1 MSTDAPLDLAAES
14 CTPQLAHPHPL
25 TRKDF
30 QSGQEV
36 KWCPGCGDHGIL
48 MQVQNV
54 LPKLGIPREKI
65 CFVSGIGCSSRFP
78 YYLNTY
84 GFHGIHG
91 RAPAIAMG
99 VKCARP
105 DLSVWVVT
113 GDGDSLS
120 IGTNHLIHCLR
131 RNLDLNIL
139 LLNNQI
145 YGLTKGQYS
154 PTSEFGK
161 KTKSSPWG
169 TIEQPIHP
177 IEIALAAEATFVA
190 RSVVANPQ
198 HLAQTLEAAA
208 RHKGVS
214 FVEILQD
221 CVVFNEGVLSSLG
234 ERSERDDHWVF
245 LEHGQPVRFGKNRE
259 KGIVLR
265 GMQAGGGHDRRGR
278 RAGRRPDGP
287 RHGQSVAG
295 AGLSAGRLHPAGNAD
310 GFRHFPPGP
319 KADVRRPVDAA
330 NQRSDRRARPRRP
343 AAAAAQRHDV
353 AGRLRQGRS
362 RVGPASGH
370 HVPMVASAGT
380 TIESLLLLVGQHRY
394 AIWSHPKFRRNLFDH
409 RNRHREAGRLRPAPG
424 RPGGGGAAGRGG
436 RRSALAAPR
445 RVVLQIAV
453 AGGRGDARL
462 GAGRWAAGPWLSQ
475 HGIRLDA
482 VWPLG
487 VAGVLAL
494 ANAGYLAMLRGRE
507 TARTW
512 PRRPI
517 GGLWLQILVDLAVLT
532 VVVHF
537 LGSVHSVAPLMY
549 LFHIVLVCIFFS
561 SAESLAVTAIALA
574 MYVSCVARKARRVSG
589 PIDVVPRPPAA
600 RAWRPRRP
608 GCWRSTW
615 ARWPLFP

>member
-1 MSTDAPLDLAAES
+1 MNAPTPQNSTTES
-14 CTPQLAHPHPL
+14 CIPQLVHPHPL

-54 LPKLGIPREKI
+54 LPKLGIPREKV

-84 GFHGIHG
+84 GIHGIHG

-105 DLSVWVVT
+105 DLSVWVIT

-139 LLNNQI
+139 LLNNRI

-190 RSVVANPQ
+190 RSVVASPQ

-221 CVVFNEGVLSSLG
+221 CVVFNEGVLNSLG
-234 ERSERDDHWVF
+234 ERTERDNHWVF
-245 LEHGQPVRFGKNRE
+245 LEQGQPIRFGKNRE

-265 GMQAGGGHDRRGR
+265 GMQAEAVTIGEKGVREEDLMVHD
-278 RAGRRPDGP
+278 
-287 RHGQSVAG
+287 S
-295 AGLSAGRLHPAGNAD
+295 GN
-310 GFRHFPPGP
+310 P
-319 KADVRRPVDAA
+319 
-330 NQRSDRRARPRRP
+330 
-343 AAAAAQRHDV
+343 
-353 AGRLRQGRS
+353 S
-362 RVGPASGH
+362 RVPAYLLASFNPPEM
-370 HVPMVASAGT
+370 PMAFGIFRQVQKPT
-380 TIESLLLLVGQHRY
+380 YDDLL
-394 AIWSHPKFRRNLFDH
+394 
-409 RNRHREAGRLRPAPG
+409 
-424 RPGGGGAAGRGG
+424 
-436 RRSALAAPR
+436 
-445 RVVLQIAV
+445 IAQSNEV
-453 AGGRGDARL
+453 IAERGRGDLPRL
-462 GAGRWAAGPWLSQ
+462 
-475 HGIRLDA
+475 
-482 VWPLG
+482 
-487 VAGVLAL
+487 
-494 ANAGYLAMLRGRE
+494 LRSG
-507 TARTW
+507 TTW
-512 PRRPI
+512 
-517 GGLWLQILVDLAVLT
+517 LVD
-532 VVVHF
+532 
-537 LGSVHSVAPLMY
+537 
-549 LFHIVLVCIFFS
+549 
-561 SAESLAVTAIALA
+561 
-574 MYVSCVARKARRVSG
+574 
-589 PIDVVPRPPAA
+589 
-600 RAWRPRRP
+600 
-608 GCWRSTW
+608 
-615 ARWPLFP
+615 